1 MLSSIIYCKSTA
13 RRTLFLTIPHAELDW
28 SWKFVAVRCLFTHGL
43 SRCLPSWL
51 ITTDSRLSFKLCA
64 QHWHKKTTW
73 RTLGRCVLWFIAT
86 WELLWQLW
94 DSAVSQ
100 TIHKIYEHHS
110 ETWTFNDTVLQAPFS
125 SVCGHYCVYFLLHK
139 SRDFTT
145 SEIVSRFSKN
155 LFENDRSVAQ
165 FVLNL

>member
-1 MLSSIIYCKSTA
+1 MYFDSL
-13 RRTLFLTIPHAELDW
+13 RRGSYFDSYGIPPFHKQFI
-28 SWKFVAVRCLFTHGL
+28 KFMN
-43 SRCLPSWL
+43 S
-51 ITTDSRLSFKLCA
+51 
-64 QHWHKKTTW
+64 
-73 RTLGRCVLWFIAT
+73 
-86 WELLWQLW
+86 
-94 DSAVSQ
+94 
-100 TIHKIYEHHS
+100 HS
-110 ETWTFNDTVLQAPFS
+110 ETWTFKDMVLQAPFS